1 MNEFCNNVS
10 TLKAFCNVGWRWSPY
25 SVKVEGARDD
35 VPVRMRANAN
45 REIRT
50 RSAIVWRKIRITL
63 IDSHFSSLDHGCN
76 TTVVAPPAH
85 CSTTYIYIYI
95 FSPSYVTGFITFESR
110 MCRKKKKKKKEL
122 IRPTMLFRQPH
133 VPRTME
139 CRRKRGEKEKKGG
152 KRRFDSIRVE
162 IIRIGHET
170 VGSPP
175 RGRSII
181 GEARSIFRVSPT
193 R

>member
-85 CSTTYIYIYI
+85 CSTTYGFFAFLRNRIY
-95 FSPSYVTGFITFESR
+95 YVRVENVQ
-110 MCRKKKKKKKEL
+110 KKEEEEEEK
-122 IRPTMLFRQPH
+122 RVNSTNDAFSTTARSSYNGVQK
-133 VPRTME
+133 E
-139 CRRKRGEKEKKGG
+139 ERRERKE
-152 KRRFDSIRVE
+152 RREETVRFDTS
-162 IIRIGHET
+162 
-170 VGSPP
+170 
-175 RGRSII
+175 
-181 GEARSIFRVSPT
+181 
-193 R
+193 